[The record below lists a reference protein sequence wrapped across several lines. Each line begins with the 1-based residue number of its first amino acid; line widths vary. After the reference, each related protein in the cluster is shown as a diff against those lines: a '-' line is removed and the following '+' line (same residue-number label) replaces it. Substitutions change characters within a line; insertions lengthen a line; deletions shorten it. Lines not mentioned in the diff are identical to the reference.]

1 VLVVVFVVRGMV
13 GVDVATTRRRMDLSV
28 PLFVVEEK
36 REGGGEDGGAR
47 GGKRLGFYRGASP
60 AVL

>member
-13 GVDVATTRRRMDLSV
+13 GVDVVTARRRMELSV
-28 PLFVVEEK
+28 PLSIVEEK
-36 REGGGEDGGAR
+36 REGGGEDGGTR